1 MTEVERITQ
10 QLESVRAAIGAI
22 EAGAQEY
29 TIDNRKLVK
38 ADLTTLYN
46 RESTLETKLA
56 RLQGADIYFAE
67 LGSL

>member
-10 QLESVRAAIGAI
+10 QLESVRDAISAI

>member
-1 MTEVERITQ
+1 MTEVERITL
-10 QLESVRAAIGAI
+10 QLENVRAAISAI

-38 ADLTTLYN
+38 ADLTALYS
-46 RESTLETKLA
+46 RESSLETKLA
-56 RLQGADIYFAE
+56 RLQGNDIYFAE

>member
-1 MTEVERITQ
+1 MTEVERITL
-10 QLESVRAAIGAI
+10 QLENVRAAISAI

-38 ADLTTLYN
+38 ADLAALYS
-46 RESTLETKLA
+46 RESSLETKLA
-56 RLQGADIYFAE
+56 RLQGNDVYFAE